1 METKKPERLKEFLL
15 ISFVFAGVLFITMLW
30 TSALTDRD
38 PQGPGFYRNTVQ
50 ADHSFF
56 MTQTA
61 NSALGTTIPTRKHK
75 NEHATP
81 APGMTIPLTV
91 LPSEEVDQE
100 N

>member
-15 ISFVFAGVLFITMLW
+15 ISFVFTGVVLIAMLW
-30 TSALTDRD
+30 TNALTDRD

-50 ADHSFF
+50 VDHSFF

-61 NSALGTTIPTRKHK
+61 NSVLGTTVPTREHK

-81 APGMTIPLTV
+81 TPGRIITLTI
-91 LPSEEVDQE
+91 LPPEEVDQE